1 MPWELHEVGKAS
13 VKNPILIEGLPGMGN
28 VGKIVVDFLIDA
40 LNAKKIYELT
50 SYDLPHCVFVNEEN
64 MVELPTINIYYTKL
78 KNASLLLLTGDI
90 QPVSESSCYEF
101 CNQVLDTFEKK
112 KGREI
117 IALGGIGLQRL
128 PKNPQVYCTGVS
140 KQAVSKY
147 KQYLVNTNIYGKVG
161 PIVGVS
167 GVLTGLAG
175 RRKLQAVALL
185 AETWGQ
191 PNHLGL
197 RGARN
202 ILKVLSQKLGV
213 KIKLEELDKEI
224 KDLEQEMNGKPQ
236 KKQQVKNVIK
246 FLTKKEEESE
256 EKSDVA
262 YIG

>member
-1 MPWELHEVGKAS
+1 MSWEIHEIGKTS
-13 VKNPILIEGLPGMGN
+13 VKSPILIEGLPGMGN

-40 LNAKKIYELT
+40 LDAKKIYELT

-64 MVELPTINIYYTKL
+64 VVELPTIDIYYKKV
-78 KNASLLLLTGDI
+78 KNQSLLFLTGDI
-90 QPVSESSCYEF
+90 QPVSEASCYEF

-112 KGREI
+112 KGKEI

-140 KQAVSKY
+140 KEAINKY
-147 KQYLVNTNIYGKVG
+147 KPYFVNTNIYGKVG

-185 AETWGQ
+185 AETLGQ

-197 RGARN
+197 KGARN
-202 ILKVLSQKLGV
+202 ILKVLAKKLGV
-213 KIKLEELDKEI
+213 AVALNELDKEI
-224 KDLEQEMNGKPQ
+224 EDLEKDAMEKPQ

-246 FLTKKEEESE
+246 LLRKKEPEKE